1 MIDQSRVEELDER
14 YQISGSIPAVKE
26 QGQFGR
32 RSDVQLA
39 LEVPAGAKIRDFVFT
54 QSELIEPVSPQ
65 VAQLGNM
72 WFYSFHNTQLEIHHL
87 ERPTKGHPTSEGK

>member
-1 MIDQSRVEELDER
+1 MKGLNVEIVIDQSRVEELDER

-39 LEVPAGAKIRDFVFT
+39 LEVPAGAKIRDF
-54 QSELIEPVSPQ
+54 
-65 VAQLGNM
+65 
-72 WFYSFHNTQLEIHHL
+72 FYPI
-87 ERPTKGHPTSEGK
+87 

>member
-1 MIDQSRVEELDER
+1 MKGLNVEIVIDQSRVEELDER

-39 LEVPAGAKIRDFVFT
+39 LEVPAGAKIRDFFT

-65 VAQLGNM
+65 AAELSNM
-72 WFYSFHNTQLEIHHL
+72 CFNCFHNTQLEIHHL
-87 ERPTKGHPTSEGK
+87 ERPN